1 MRRATRWLTF
11 SSTFPSYFLPSRS
24 SFHFL
29 QFQQDGAKAPRMY
42 AARDPAAAD
51 AWRRQESLAAE
62 QSAPLE
68 ARAAAAGPG
77 RGGGV
82 TR

>member
-1 MRRATRWLTF
+1 
-11 SSTFPSYFLPSRS
+11 
-24 SFHFL
+24 
-29 QFQQDGAKAPRMY
+29 MY
-42 AARDPAAAD
+42 TARDPAAAD
-51 AWRRQESLAAE
+51 AWRRKESLAAE

-68 ARAAAAGPG
+68 ARVAAAGPG

>member
-1 MRRATRWLTF
+1 MADCILLNI
-11 SSTFPSYFLPSRS
+11 SILLSRS

-29 QFQQDGAKAPRMY
+29 HFQQDGAKAPRMY

-51 AWRRQESLAAE
+51 AWRRKESLAAE